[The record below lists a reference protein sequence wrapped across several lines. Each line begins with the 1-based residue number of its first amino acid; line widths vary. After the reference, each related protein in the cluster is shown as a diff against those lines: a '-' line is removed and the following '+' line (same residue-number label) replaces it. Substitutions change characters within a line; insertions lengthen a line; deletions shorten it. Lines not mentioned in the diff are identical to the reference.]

1 MRWARDESWAQ
12 VQSRYFSS
20 LPLPLRWFV
29 PGMAQKQVRRDLR
42 GHGIGRHTDAEI
54 NAVAV
59 EDLRAVSDFL
69 GDKPYL
75 LGAAPT
81 SLDAAGYGLLS
92 SVLFAPFALP
102 IQAEVDELKNL
113 AAYCERL
120 EKQYFTDA

>member
-1 MRWARDESWAQ
+1 M
-12 VQSRYFSS
+12 
-20 LPLPLRWFV
+20 
-29 PGMAQKQVRRDLR
+29 
-42 GHGIGRHTDAEI
+42 
-54 NAVAV
+54 AV
-59 EDLRAVSDFL
+59 EDLRAVSDLL

-81 SLDAAGYGLLS
+81 SLNAAGCGLLS